1 MKNRGLI
8 IVLTILVSLICI
20 YLINFTFVA
29 RRIERNAEESTKDS
43 ITGKPDLAKKQAYL
57 ASITNEPV
65 YNFLGMVKYTYKE
78 VKETEL
84 ALGLDLQGGLHVT
97 LEVSP
102 VEILKA
108 LAGPNDRDKSFLAAI
123 KDAQDA
129 QKDAQEKFTTLFYKA
144 YQKREG
150 SNKLARIYANSIN
163 KSRKI
168 TANSSDADVEAMID
182 KEVED
187 AIDRSFEIIRTRID
201 KFGAVQPNIQKIP
214 GTGRILVELPGVDN
228 PQRVRDL
235 LQGTAQLSFLDVYT
249 IQEIYPSLME
259 VNSYL
264 VSLKKT
270 AKDSSSIAKPEVT
283 ATDEDLSVDDSLA
296 TSKDTAAVAKNGK
309 AAKSDSTAADSTKKN
324 DVSELF
330 SLNKDRYSLVYFVRD
345 TSKINAILAMP
356 KVQAMLP
363 STLSFYWEK
372 KGRKTEDGKDVL
384 LELVPCKKG
393 KFGKAKLTGEVI
405 TDARWSVAQDGKG
418 YEISMN
424 MNSEGARVWRKM
436 TKEASMD
443 VIKNPKRI
451 AIVLD
456 DYCYSAPNVNGEI
469 PNGSSV
475 ISGKFTMEEAKDL
488 ANVLKAGKLPAPLRI
503 VEDVSVGPTLGKES
517 ISAGLYSLMAGL
529 TLVIVFMILYYN
541 KGGFVAD
548 VALLFNILFTM
559 GVLASFGS
567 VLTLPGIAGIV
578 LTIGM
583 AVDANVLIFER
594 IKEELALGKSLR
606 TSIDLGYDKAFSSI
620 FDSNVTTVLTG
631 VILFFLG
638 SGPIKGFALTL
649 IIGIACSFFTAVF
662 ISKVLVLWMVKDKDE
677 NSVKFSTFLSRNLF
691 QNLNFD
697 IISKRKIAYIF
708 SSSLIVIGII
718 TIIIQGGL
726 NFGVDFKGGRS
737 YVIEFKEPVTA
748 SDLKAQLDDDFKG
761 KGTEVKTFGSDKK
774 IKVTTSYLIDDESSE
789 GDQIVQA
796 ALVKGLTDYKGAD
809 KFEILYSNKVGATI
823 ADDIKTS
830 SVWSLLLSLVGI
842 FIYILI
848 RFRKWQFSLGGVTAL
863 FHDAIMVIVIFS
875 ILRLF
880 GIAYEVDQVFVAAIL
895 TIVGFS
901 INDTVIV
908 FDRVR
913 EVFDA
918 SKKDLNDFSKPELGE
933 LINKAINYTLS
944 RTIMT
949 TFTVFMVVVILFVF
963 GGETLK
969 GFSFALLIGVVFG
982 SYSTIF
988 IAVPMILDLWTKKK
1002 EVAGGKSV
1010 EITKPAAKSSVNL
1023 AKK

>member
-8 IVLTILVSLICI
+8 IVLTIVVSLLCM

-29 RRIERNAEESTKDS
+29 RRIERQAEEKTKDS
-43 ITGKPDLAKKQAYL
+43 LTGKVNLSKKQAYL
-57 ASITNEPV
+57 LSVTNEPV
-65 YNFLGMVKYTYKE
+65 YNFLGIDYTYKE

-97 LEVSP
+97 LEASP

-108 LAGPNDRDKSFLAAI
+108 LAGSNNRDKSFLASI
-123 KDAQDA
+123 NDAKVA
-129 QKDAQEKFTTLFYKA
+129 QQTSQESFTNLFYEA
-144 YQKREG
+144 YRKREG
-150 SNKLARIYANSIN
+150 NNRLARIYANSLN
-163 KSRKI
+163 KGRNIVSTSTDDQIKK
-168 TANSSDADVEAMID
+168 MID

-228 PQRVRDL
+228 PQRVREL
-235 LQGTAQLSFLDVYT
+235 ITGTAQLSFLDVFT
-249 IQEIYPSLME
+249 IEEVYPTLMQI
-259 VNSYL
+259 NTYL
-264 VSLKKT
+264 VSLKKENKGSDT
-270 AKDSSSIAKPEVT
+270 SSTVKNEISPDDA
-283 ATDEDLSVDDSLA
+283 DLSVDG
-296 TSKDTAAVAKNGK
+296 DTAKIDTSAVAKNNK
-309 AAKSDSTAADSTKKN
+309 AKADTAATDSTKE
-324 DVSELF
+324 DDASELF
-330 SLNKDRYSLVYFVRD
+330 TLNRDRYSLIYSVKD
-345 TSKINAILAMP
+345 TSKINRILAMP

-372 KGRKTEDGKDVL
+372 KAKKTKDGKDML
-384 LELVPCKKG
+384 LELLPCKKG
-393 KFGKAKLTGEVI
+393 KLGKPKITGEVI
-405 TDARWSVAQDGKG
+405 TDARWNVAQDGNG
-418 YEISMN
+418 FEISMY
-424 MNSEGARVWRKM
+424 MNSAGAKVWKAM
-436 TKEASMD
+436 TAEASRD
-443 VIKNPKRI
+443 KTKRRI
-451 AIVLD
+451 AIILD
-456 DYCYSAPNVNGEI
+456 DFSYSAPNVNGEI

-475 ISGKFTMEEAKDL
+475 IQGDFTMEEAKDL
-488 ANVLKAGKLPAPLRI
+488 ANVLKVGKLPAPLRI
-503 VEDVSVGPTLGKES
+503 VEDVNVGPTLGKEA
-517 ISAGLYSLMAGL
+517 ISAGLYSLLAGL
-529 TLVIVFMILYYN
+529 LLVVIFMILYYH

-631 VILFFLG
+631 IILFFLG

-677 NSVKFSTFLSRNLF
+677 NSVKFTTVISRNLF
-691 QNLNFD
+691 QNLNFN

-708 SSSLIVIGII
+708 SSTLIVIGLI
-718 TIIIQGGL
+718 TVIMQKGL
-726 NFGVDFKGGRS
+726 NFGVDFKGGRA
-737 YVIEFKEPVTA
+737 YVVEFTEPVAAAAVKT
-748 SDLKAQLDDDFKG
+748 QLEDDFKG
-761 KGTEVKTFGSDKK
+761 KGTEVKTFGSDTK
-774 IKVTTSYLIDDESSE
+774 IKITTSYLIEDESSE
-789 GDQIVQA
+789 SDKIVEA
-796 ALVKGLTDYKGAD
+796 ALVKGLTDFKGN
-809 KFEILYSNKVGATI
+809 KFTILYSNKVGATI
-823 ADDIKTS
+823 ADDIKVS
-830 SVWSLLLSLVGI
+830 SIWSLTLSLIGI

-913 EVFDA
+913 EVFEGA
-918 SKKDLNDFSKPELGE
+918 KKDLNDFNKEELGE

-949 TFTVFMVVVILFVF
+949 TFTVLMVVVILFVF

-969 GFSFALLIGVVFG
+969 GFSLALLIGVVFG

-988 IAVPMILDLWTKKK
+988 IAVPMILDLWTRKAETGKKQV
-1002 EVAGGKSV
+1002 ETKSV
-1010 EITKPAAKSSVNL
+1010 KPVLNT

>member
-8 IVLTILVSLICI
+8 IALTAVVSLICM

-29 RRIERNAEESTKDS
+29 RRIEKNAEEITKDS
-43 ITGKPDLAKKQAYL
+43 VTGKVDMGKKQAYL

-65 YNFLGMVKYTYKE
+65 YNFLGMVNYTYKE

-102 VEILKA
+102 IEILKA
-108 LAGPNDRDKSFLAAI
+108 LAGPNNRDKSFLAAI
-123 KDAQDA
+123 KDATDA
-129 QKDAQEKFTTLFYKA
+129 QKNAQGNFTSLFYKA
-144 YQKREG
+144 FKKREG
-150 SNKLARIYANSIN
+150 DNKLARIYANTIN

-168 TANSSDADVEAMID
+168 TANSSDADVQNMID

-235 LQGTAQLSFLDVYT
+235 LQGTAQLSFLDVYS
-249 IQEIYPSLME
+249 IQEIYPSLIE
-259 VNSYL
+259 VNNYL

-270 AKDSSSIAKPEVT
+270 GQDSSLNVKSEV
-283 ATDEDLSVDDSLA
+283 ATDDDLLASDSLA
-296 TSKDTAAVAKNGK
+296 TTNDTAAVAKKDKG
-309 AAKSDSTAADSTKKN
+309 AKSDSTAVDSTKKN

-345 TSKINAILAMP
+345 TSKINAILEMP

-372 KGRKTEDGKDVL
+372 KGRKTTDGKDVL

-418 YEISMN
+418 FEISMN
-424 MNSEGARVWRKM
+424 MNSEGARIWKKM
-436 TKEASMD
+436 TKDASMD

-503 VEDVSVGPTLGKES
+503 VEDVSVGPTLGKEA
-517 ISAGLYSLMAGL
+517 ISAGMYSLMAGL
-529 TLVIVFMILYYN
+529 GLVIVFMMLYYN

-620 FDSNVTTVLTG
+620 FDSNVTTVLSG

-677 NSVKFSTFLSRNLF
+677 NSVKFSTIISRNLF

-708 SSSLIVIGII
+708 SSSLIAIGII
-718 TIIIQGGL
+718 TIFMQGGL

-737 YVIEFKEPVTA
+737 YVIEFKEPIVA
-748 SDLKAQLDDDFKG
+748 SELKTQLEDDFKG
-761 KGTEVKTFGSDKK
+761 KGTEVKTFGSDNK

-789 GDQIVQA
+789 GDKMVET
-796 ALVKGLTDYKGAD
+796 ALIKGLTDYKGGD

-830 SVWSLLLSLVGI
+830 SVWSLGLSLAGI

-880 GIAYEVDQVFVAAIL
+880 GIAYEIDQVFIAAIL

-918 SKKDLNDFSKPELGE
+918 SKKDLNDFNKEELGE
-933 LINKAINYTLS
+933 LINRAINYTLS

-949 TFTVFMVVVILFVF
+949 TFTVFMVVVILFIF

-1002 EVAGGKSV
+1002 EVAAGGKQL
-1010 EITKPAAKSSVNL
+1010 ETKPTKSTVNL
-1023 AKK
+1023 TKK